1 MRLFRSATWPSICWA
16 HGSSSLL
23 GLLAL
28 ASGTVT
34 GPVTQE
40 ARLLGC
46 LAVAATS
53 PGYAAAYTYG
63 TPYPY
68 STPHAVE
75 CRPNRQSANLC
86 VSSTPGYHANAPR
99 HHHARRL
106 ARRAAPSQGRPLSA
120 IGRPAVEHADVL
132 TQSVPA
138 ARLARGRSLLAYRR
152 TSTALPVLFNL
163 LWSEFAVVLIR
174 HI

>member
-1 MRLFRSATWPSICWA
+1 VHQQTVVTVSLTLAVRRHPFCCAAMAARKVAVAVIAKLLPSSTGNLPRLC
-16 HGSSSLL
+16 SSLHL
-23 GLLAL
+23 RHTLSL
-28 ASGTVT
+28 
-34 GPVTQE
+34 
-40 ARLLGC
+40 
-46 LAVAATS
+46 
-53 PGYAAAYTYG
+53 
-63 TPYPY
+63 

-138 ARLARGRSLLAYRR
+138 ARPARGRSLLAYRR
-152 TSTALPVLFNL
+152 TSTAQPVLFNL

-174 HI
+174 HT